1 MSSAEQL
8 AEKYVGFPVAPPKPV
23 IKVERRVLARY
34 AIAIALVL
42 ALTGMFY
49 TYEKTMAVVL
59 GYQVSSARRSV
70 LELQR
75 NNKLLEYKIAELQSP
90 GRVERIARSKLGMT
104 EPETVLPENEIFNK
118 GK

>member
-1 MSSAEQL
+1 MISAEQL
-8 AEKYVGFPVAPPKPV
+8 AGKYVGFPVAPPKPR
-23 IKVERRVLARY
+23 IKVDRNVLARY

-49 TYEKTMAVVL
+49 TYEKTRAVAL
-59 GYQVSSARRSV
+59 GYQVSSARQSV

-75 NNKLLEYKIAELQSP
+75 HNKLLEYKMAALQSP

-104 EPETVLPENEIFNK
+104 EPETVLPENEVLNK